1 MVNFLNIDTQGIT
14 RYKMYVGY
22 SAAWPLR
29 STASILPLSSLPYLS
44 ESQMRKCVKNPKS
57 GQSA

>member
-1 MVNFLNIDTQGIT
+1 
-14 RYKMYVGY
+14 MYVGY

-44 ESQMRKCVKNPKS
+44 DSQMKKCVKNPKS